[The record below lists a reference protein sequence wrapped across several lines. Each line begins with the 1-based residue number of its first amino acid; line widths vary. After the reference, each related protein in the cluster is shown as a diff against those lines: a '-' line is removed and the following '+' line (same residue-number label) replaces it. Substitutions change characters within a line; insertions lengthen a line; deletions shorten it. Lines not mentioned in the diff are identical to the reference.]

1 MNDDSFDR
9 SDLDDYPVRKKPH
22 RPMNDPKPI
31 FLSSTYNRHR
41 TPNRPN
47 INESN
52 LKDKQI
58 RRNMRRKCKKL
69 APDQRRNCTL
79 AVQRSWKSTVS
90 PAIAINQ
97 NTSRSFHEKELNEAK
112 TMQGLA
118 QPYQNFQYI
127 NAMLAS
133 SSGQN
138 VMDNRRTSDESER
151 ALEQQILQR
160 TIRSHQ
166 RRNTS
171 GAMSPLQR
179 AEQSSTTTTTTNGK
193 YANSTARSEITHL
206 NPELCYKLNALSHSQ
221 QKLCASNTQIMPAIS
236 RGARAAIQV
245 TNCKINVL
253 CDSCIF
259 A

>member
-9 SDLDDYPVRKKPH
+9 SDLDDYPVRRKPQ
-22 RPMNDPKPI
+22 RPMNDPKPS
-31 FLSSTYNRHR
+31 FLSSTYNHHR
-41 TPNRPN
+41 TANTPNTDN
-47 INESN
+47 AN

-69 APDQRRNCTL
+69 PVDQRRNCTL
-79 AVQRSWKSTVS
+79 ALQLSWKSTAS
-90 PAIAINQ
+90 PVTATNL
-97 NTSRSFHEKELNEAK
+97 NSSRSFHEKQLSEAK

-118 QPYQNFQYI
+118 QPYQNIQYI

-133 SSGQN
+133 SSGQSA
-138 VMDNRRTSDESER
+138 MDNRRTSDDSER

-166 RRNTS
+166 RRNTP
-171 GAMSPLQR
+171 GAMSSSAR
-179 AEQSSTTTTTTNGK
+179 AEQSSTTNGK
-193 YANSTARSEITHL
+193 YANGTARSEVTHL
-206 NPELCYKLNALSHSQ
+206 NPEQCYKLNALSHSQ

-245 TNCKINVL
+245 TNCKVNVV
-253 CDSCIF
+253 
-259 A
+259 